1 MFPRRNYNLRYP
13 LLCCLGAILRVASAP
28 GLAQS
33 YPAEI
38 GYTQTLTHILSR
50 SDLNLTGS
58 QVAVTSIACSADGS
72 KVALLV
78 STCGA
83 LSEDFD
89 CWHVYFMNGDGSGRV
104 ELTSGLPDGLGGLS
118 FVQLNYDGSRLFLVS
133 PLFGSVHSY
142 YVCNTATGA
151 WQVAVADVNGVG
163 GRSRA
168 FSLDRD
174 GTRLYF
180 AHDDLV
186 NGECSTLG
194 LYTASIGGT
203 PTKILGLDQL
213 PDSCNPNKMR
223 FLGGGDNGVLIFT
236 WFGDSCSKCTS
247 MYVASGPAKRPNEAT
262 DYVWDLQNLPNR
274 LITANG
280 ASALYYTITYP
291 AGGGTEYNF
300 SLVDLD
306 TGAQTTIAERAISMP
321 TLSRNGEYVRFEA
334 VGNRSTLYEI
344 ATGDMA
350 DTLSYFTP
358 VPAADGVL
366 ITDITD
372 DDQRWFVDLWDQQD
386 LIYRVDIEPDAG
398 DYGAVPRVLGVV
410 FGAPAIL
417 NDDTT
422 PMTVYVTVSDPQ
434 GLDNIEYVRVISLGE
449 YGREGAEWYTFFRT
463 PLGFGGDSSS
473 GDATDDGTNGDVTA
487 GDGTYTLDFMRARS
501 ASQFYEHYTDMP
513 IDAPIRILVKDKDGN
528 YALADT
534 LLRVTN
540 DPNDL
545 VVPPGDDDGNG
556 TGNGDQG
563 NDGTSTD
570 GNGDG
575 SVDNGGDGTGDGTAN
590 GGADG
595 GNDGTNG
602 QEEGSGGAEP
612 GGGGAGL
619 CPTAATLSL
628 ALSALGLA
636 LARGRRRR

>member
-1 MFPRRNYNLRYP
+1 MPQRGNHNSGC
-13 LLCCLGAILRVASAP
+13 LLFACWS
-28 GLAQS
+28 LAWLAGGPAALADS
-33 YPAEI
+33 VPAEI
-38 GYTQTLTHILSR
+38 GYTQTLTRLLS
-50 SDLNLTGS
+50 LNNIHPAAYG
-58 QVAVTSIACSADGS
+58 VGVGSIACSADGT

-78 STCGA
+78 TTCTV
-83 LSEDFD
+83 LSEDPD
-89 CWHVYFMNGDGSGRV
+89 CWHVYVMNADGSGRV
-104 ELTSGLPDGLGGLS
+104 ELTSGLPAGLGGLS

-133 PLFGSVHSY
+133 PLFGTVHSY

-151 WQVAVADVNGVG
+151 WQVAVANVNLVG
-163 GRSRA
+163 GRSRP
-168 FSLDRD
+168 FSLNRD

-180 AHDDLV
+180 AHDDLI

-194 LYTASIGGT
+194 LYYADVGGT
-203 PTKILGLDQL
+203 PIKVLGLDEL
-213 PDSCNPNKMR
+213 PGTCNANRMR
-223 FLGGGDNGVLIFT
+223 FLGGSDGGRLIFT
-236 WFGDSCSKCTS
+236 WSSADSCSKCVS
-247 MYVASGPAKRPNEAT
+247 MYLAGDGAPVRRPDEAT
-262 DYVWDLQNLPNR
+262 DFVWDPQNLPNR
-274 LITANG
+274 LIAADG
-280 ASALYYTITYP
+280 AHALYYTITYP
-291 AGGGTEYNF
+291 AGGGTVYNF
-300 SLVDLD
+300 SLVDLA
-306 TGAQTTIAERAISMP
+306 TGAETPLFDRQISMP
-321 TLSRNGEYVRFEA
+321 TLSRDGQYVRFDA
-334 VGNRSTLYEI
+334 QWYRSSLVDV
-344 ATGDMA
+344 ATGTVT

-358 VPAADGVL
+358 VVAADGLL

-386 LIYRVDIEPDAG
+386 LIYRIDVRPHAA
-398 DYGAVPRVLGVV
+398 DYGDVPRITSIGLGT
-410 FGAPAIL
+410 PAIL

-473 GDATDDGTNGDVTA
+473 GDATDDGTYGDVTA
-487 GDGTYTLDFMRARS
+487 GDGTYTLDFMRTRAG
-501 ASQFYEHYTDMP
+501 SQFYEHYTDMP
-513 IDAPIRILVKDKDGN
+513 VDAPIRILVKDKDGN

-545 VVPPGDDDGNG
+545 VVPPGDNDGNG
-556 TGNGDQG
+556 TGDGDQG
-563 NDGTSTD
+563 NDGTSAD

-602 QEEGSGGAEP
+602 QEEEP

-619 CPTAATLSL
+619 CPTAATVSL